1 MLRAKMLAIV
11 NEHRLSLRG
20 RQASFPLVGYKQL
33 VLLSRLRSRHSVEV
47 MLSEYDANPFMG
59 DDRDR
64 SPAFR
69 FFMIAGVW
77 GAALGS
83 TGQPYGR
90 WTALSYSTSWTG
102 AEPREAAGS
111 WSAKARSRGPT
122 VMRDRASCL
131 VRHHDLGPPMARH
144 MARPKFGSERSWT
157 RSSNSPAQSARPRA
171 ISAMASA
178 TTAGSPVHD
187 PYGSWRDSC
196 VFAKYLEPARHNG
209 PFRPKQRCH
218 RRRR

>member
-77 GAALGS
+77 GAALG
-83 TGQPYGR
+83 
-90 WTALSYSTSWTG
+90 L
-102 AEPREAAGS
+102 
-111 WSAKARSRGPT
+111 
-122 VMRDRASCL
+122 DRAAIWA
-131 VRHHDLGPPMARH
+131 VD
-144 MARPKFGSERSWT
+144 
-157 RSSNSPAQSARPRA
+157 RA
-171 ISAMASA
+171 VIQ
-178 TTAGSPVHD
+178 HQLD
-187 PYGSWRDSC
+187 
-196 VFAKYLEPARHNG
+196 
-209 PFRPKQRCH
+209 
-218 RRRR
+218 RRRAARGRGILERKGQVAGTDSDA